1 MNNGIYM
8 TVKEEEPIHIIAEQ
22 IAVEKA
28 ISPTV
33 SIEPTENGALITFHD
48 INGDHTIELQNDISG
63 GSDGFSP
70 TLSVTTITG
79 GHRLSITD
87 VNGTQTV
94 DIMDGTDGQD
104 GVNGQDGQDG
114 QDGVNGQDGSNGSD
128 GFSPTLSVTT
138 ITGGH
143 RLSITDV
150 NGTQTVDIMDGTD
163 GQDGVNGQDGQD
175 GQDGVNGQDGSN
187 GSDGFSPTLSV
198 TTITG
203 GHRLSI
209 TDVNGTQ
216 TVDIMDGTDGQD
228 GSDGADGAN
237 GSSGECVDVTV
248 TGATPVI
255 TAEHNHRYLC
265 GEVSSIS
272 FTPSA
277 TGICEVLFTSGT
289 TAAILTLPSTVKMP
303 AWFDTT
309 ALDTE
314 TIYDISIADGIYGA
328 VMSWAAT

>member
-63 GSDGFSP
+63 
-70 TLSVTTITG
+70 
-79 GHRLSITD
+79 
-87 VNGTQTV
+87 
-94 DIMDGTDGQD
+94 
-104 GVNGQDGQDG
+104 
-114 QDGVNGQDGSNGSD
+114 
-128 GFSPTLSVTT
+128 
-138 ITGGH
+138 
-143 RLSITDV
+143 
-150 NGTQTVDIMDGTD
+150 
-163 GQDGVNGQDGQD
+163 
-175 GQDGVNGQDGSN
+175 